1 MAKYSI
7 KNRNGKK
14 SIKKIKIKKSPIES
28 PSINNIWRDVPSE
41 SDVSNTMSLS
51 PSLHPSS
58 LPVSPILR
66 TVLSNE
72 SLNTP
77 VQNQLLITTLPRSTV
92 ERMETAE
99 KQQYI
104 RDGLYTINYIHNPFG
119 LSGKKVSF
127 PVNATHDFSKISFI
141 NRTLVSMGYKGA
153 NIKHVRGGLN
163 RKTRRKKC
171 NKKRRKTRTRH

>member
-1 MAKYSI
+1 MGKDSR
-7 KNRNGKK
+7 KKQTKMQEKK
-14 SIKKIKIKKSPIES
+14 SIRKIKIKKSPIQS
-28 PSINNIWRDVPSE
+28 SSINNVWRDLPSTSE
-41 SDVSNTMSLS
+41 SSNTITLS
-51 PSLHPSS
+51 P
-58 LPVSPILR
+58 SPILR
-66 TVLSNE
+66 TVLSNDT
-72 SLNTP
+72 LNTP
-77 VQNQLLITTLPRSTV
+77 VENKLLITTLPRSTV

-141 NRTLVSMGYKGA
+141 NRTLFSMGYKGA